1 MEREQVGSDDYF
13 ESVPSDP
20 LPNVLD
26 TLSSESSSELAVK
39 RDAKRRPSEK
49 EKVAVCRNDFEPSV
63 IVTPVKSDAEE
74 DDDDEY
80 ETYHY
85 RSGLSDD
92 FDLFDGGLLRA
103 TEDEVLKDLCIN

>member
-1 MEREQVGSDDYF
+1 MEREQVCSDDDF

-26 TLSSESSSELAVK
+26 TLSSELSPELAAK
-39 RDAKRRPSEK
+39 RDAKRRQPEK
-49 EKVAVCRNDFEPSV
+49 EKVVVCRNDFEPSA
-63 IVTPVKSDAEE
+63 IVTPVKSNAEEE
-74 DDDDEY
+74 DDDECK
-80 ETYHY
+80 TYHY

-103 TEDEVLKDLCIN
+103 TEDEVLKNL